1 MGLSQSIRVRLKD
14 KKDPFGS
21 IPKFLEKS
29 YDLDSSPDYSG
40 LYHMLG
46 ARKSGVAMGFAGGVG
61 LFILVFV
68 FGLKPASPP
77 VNVLLIII
85 AVSSMAATLQVA
97 GGLDLLVHLAE
108 KVLRSRP
115 DRITFMAPIVTFLF
129 TVFTG
134 TSYVALAVYPVICE
148 VALEAKIRV
157 ERPMSIALVA
167 SQHGISASPVSAS
180 TAALLAVLAAHG
192 VSLGQIMMVL
202 FPAIFLGIIVGA
214 LSVYKKGL
222 ELEKFLKLVK
232 NGDITFGS
240 GESKNYKPTKEAV
253 LSVTLFALG
262 VFFIVL
268 LGSVKALMPSWNV
281 GGKVSY
287 LSIPN
292 AIEIIAFLTSFIMVF
307 TCKLQPGKIAKS
319 SVFSAGM
326 TGVIAIFGIA
336 WMTDTFFLAHKAFVI
351 DSLGGIVREYPI
363 LFAVMIFVMSA
374 LLLSQGATTRSIM
387 PIGVSLGLPL
397 GSLVAFA
404 PAVNGL
410 FFFPA
415 TGSAISAITFD
426 RSGTTKIGRYVLNH
440 SFQLPGFV
448 TCISSILFG
457 LVISYFVF

>member
-1 MGLSQSIRVRLKD
+1 MIWIQALIILAC
-14 KKDPFGS
+14 
-21 IPKFLEKS
+21 I
-29 YDLDSSPDYSG
+29 
-40 LYHMLG
+40 MLG

-222 ELEKFLKLVK
+222 ELEKDPEFLKLVK

-307 TCKLQPGKIAKS
+307 TCKLQPGQIAKS

>member
-1 MGLSQSIRVRLKD
+1 MSQSIRVRLKD

>member
-1 MGLSQSIRVRLKD
+1 MIWIQALIILAC
-14 KKDPFGS
+14 
-21 IPKFLEKS
+21 I
-29 YDLDSSPDYSG
+29 
-40 LYHMLG
+40 MLG

-192 VSLGQIMMVL
+192 VSLGQTMMVL

-222 ELEKFLKLVK
+222 ELEKDPEFLKLVK

-268 LGSVKALMPSWNV
+268 LVSVKALMPSWNV

-292 AIEIIAFLTSFIMVF
+292 
-307 TCKLQPGKIAKS
+307 
-319 SVFSAGM
+319 AGM

>member
-1 MGLSQSIRVRLKD
+1 MLWIQAIIILAC
-14 KKDPFGS
+14 
-21 IPKFLEKS
+21 I
-29 YDLDSSPDYSG
+29 
-40 LYHMLG
+40 MLG
-46 ARKSGVAMGFAGGVG
+46 ARKNGVAMGFAGGVG
-61 LFILVFV
+61 LFLLVFV

-97 GGLDLLVHLAE
+97 GGLDFLVHIAE

-115 DRITFMAPIVTFLF
+115 QRITFMAPIVTFLF

-157 ERPMSIALVA
+157 ERPMSIAMVA

-180 TAALLAVLAAHG
+180 TAALLAVLAAQG
-192 VSLGQIMMVL
+192 VSLGQIMAVL
-202 FPAIFLGIIVGA
+202 VPAIFLGIMIGA

-222 ELEKFLKLVK
+222 DLEKDPEFLKL
-232 NGDITFGS
+232 IES
-240 GESKNYKPTKEAV
+240 GEVTFNKGEQKNYKPSREAIV
-253 LSVTLFALG
+253 SVVLFAIG
-262 VFFIVL
+262 VLAIVL
-268 LGSVKALMPSWNV
+268 LGSVKTLMPSWLVN
-281 GGKVSY
+281 GKTTY

-292 AIEIIAFLTSFIMVF
+292 AIEIIAFLTSFIMVIA
-307 TCKLQPGKIAKS
+307 CNVQPSKIARS

-336 WMTDTFFLAHKAFVI
+336 WMTDTFFLAHKVFI
-351 DSLGGIVREYPI
+351 IESLGGVVQEFPI

-387 PIGVSLGLPL
+387 PLGVSLGLPL

-448 TCISSILFG
+448 TCISSILIG

>member
-1 MGLSQSIRVRLKD
+1 MFWIQALVILAC
-14 KKDPFGS
+14 
-21 IPKFLEKS
+21 I
-29 YDLDSSPDYSG
+29 
-40 LYHMLG
+40 MIG

-61 LFILVFV
+61 LFILVFI
-68 FGLKPASPP
+68 FGLRPASPP

-85 AVSSMAATLQVA
+85 AVSAMAACLQVA

-108 KVLRSRP
+108 KLLRRNP
-115 DRITFMAPIVTFLF
+115 NRITFMAPIVTFLF

-157 ERPMSIALVA
+157 ERPMSIALIA

-180 TAALLAVLAAHG
+180 TAALLAVLAAQG
-192 VSLGQIMMVL
+192 VSLGQIMLVL
-202 FPAIFLGIIVGA
+202 VPAIFLGIMIGA
-214 LSVYKKGL
+214 VSVYKKGL
-222 ELEKFLKLVK
+222 ELENDPEFKKLI
-232 NGDITFGS
+232 DS
-240 GESKNYKPTKEAV
+240 GEITLGKGA
-253 LSVTLFALG
+253 LISVTLFALG
-262 VFFIVL
+262 VASIVL
-268 LGSVKALMPSWNV
+268 LGSVKSLMPHWMIN
-281 GGKVSY
+281 GKDTY

-292 AIEIIAFLTSFIMVF
+292 AIEIIAFFTSFLIVF
-307 TCKLQPGKIAKS
+307 ACGLKPSNIAKS
-319 SVFSAGM
+319 SVFSAGI

-336 WMTDTFFLAHKAFVI
+336 WMTDTFFLAHKAMII
-351 DSLGGIVREYPI
+351 DNLGGIVREFPI

-387 PIGVSLGLPL
+387 PLGVSLGLPL

-426 RSGTTKIGRYVLNH
+426 RSGTTKIGSYVLNH

-448 TCISSILFG
+448 TCISSILIG

>member
-1 MGLSQSIRVRLKD
+1 MIWIQALIILAC
-14 KKDPFGS
+14 
-21 IPKFLEKS
+21 I
-29 YDLDSSPDYSG
+29 
-40 LYHMLG
+40 MLG

-222 ELEKFLKLVK
+222 ELEKDPEFLKLVK

-307 TCKLQPGKIAKS
+307 TCKLQPGKIAKN

>member
-1 MGLSQSIRVRLKD
+1 MIWIQALIILAC
-14 KKDPFGS
+14 
-21 IPKFLEKS
+21 I
-29 YDLDSSPDYSG
+29 
-40 LYHMLG
+40 MLG

-222 ELEKFLKLVK
+222 ELEKDPEFLKLVK

-319 SVFSAGM
+319 CVFSAGM

>member
-1 MGLSQSIRVRLKD
+1 MIWIQALIILAC
-14 KKDPFGS
+14 
-21 IPKFLEKS
+21 I
-29 YDLDSSPDYSG
+29 
-40 LYHMLG
+40 MLG

-115 DRITFMAPIVTFLF
+115 GRITFMAPIVTFLF

-157 ERPMSIALVA
+157 ERPMSIAMVA

-222 ELEKFLKLVK
+222 ELEKDPEFLKLVK

-240 GESKNYKPTKEAV
+240 GESKNYKP
-253 LSVTLFALG
+253 
-262 VFFIVL
+262 
-268 LGSVKALMPSWNV
+268 
-281 GGKVSY
+281 
-287 LSIPN
+287 SIPN

-363 LFAVMIFVMSA
+363 LFAVMLFVMSA